1 MFLLFPFIVLGA
13 VIDFADNIIGCWS
26 GDTDFTADI
35 DNGTNF
41 DGTSNGGTV
50 VTSTDCFIND
60 CWNFDGSSNVEIFNY
75 PFDVDSGTIDLWYKA
90 DASGVF
96 DFLIGND
103 VPSAN
108 PHSPWLFKTNINDYD
123 FDWANSAGSALVIN
137 IDDVGNSGDI
147 ANFHRLTII
156 WNSTTSEFWK
166 DGTRIGTGAA
176 AADLRDGIG
185 SNGFFFGGR
194 DGNLNS
200 NSLDGRMDEI
210 KSWNVA
216 LPDAEI
222 EELNGSI
229 GVGDGMSC
237 SDIEPPPPPVLQE
250 FTLTANDTYDG
261 IALSNLTITV
271 SNSSFSFNDS
281 TVNGTL
287 KLNNISIPSFN
298 KLYDITFGS
307 NDTGGYFNR
316 TFSNINISNSGS
328 LQGDLFQS
336 VLQLIALDGLT
347 NETIQSFSATT
358 NSSSDSTTTGSLLIL
373 IKNGTFQLNVTADGF
388 DKLVTTFSINALQNN
403 SLNVTMGSIFNFR
416 LVREETN
423 TPFDFNLTNSTE
435 LNIFCLNETI
445 RISFN
450 ETNNIS
456 QIINC
461 QFTLM
466 QIVVDYGT
474 TIGSYFRTLIPPF
487 SQKNIT
493 WYLIDLI
500 NGDTAIQ
507 KVIQLID
514 LTGDFSDAT
523 LRVKRAIPG
532 ETTLQT
538 IIEQQFD
545 ISNEVNLFLVKD
557 AIYTINIENDVE
569 DVALG
574 NLIPTEAGT
583 QTITLP
589 KLDFVPQETTLGEQ
603 ISWSYDFNI
612 TLGILRLQYVDTT
625 NLTTLVRF
633 TVKNGSSP
641 NLNQLFQGES
651 NNNGTVTM
659 TFNQVI
665 ANNTYVSELFFIHPG
680 LSNFT
685 ETRPW
690 YEFGGTRG
698 ALNLEGWSDTEQINF
713 KKWATW
719 IFLAVWGMFWTRRY
733 IGIGMTT
740 LVIWLWIF
748 MTLKWVDVSNLI
760 FGFVAL
766 LAVVGWIV
774 EAMKKE

>member
-1 MFLLFPFIVLGA
+1 MKFKLLLIPVMFLLFLSIA
-13 VIDFADNIIGCWS
+13 FADIIFDSGEWDDSVMDVYTTS
-26 GDTDFTADI
+26 GDPNNPNNAAILQQGDLDGA
-35 DNGTNF
+35 NNF
-41 DGTSNGGTV
+41 ATTIFNLTV
-50 VTSTDCFIND
+50 FRQNVTSGSTILDCMIEM
-60 CWNFDGSSNVEIFNY
+60 NFLLVN
-75 PFDVDSGTIDLWYKA
+75 
-90 DASGVF
+90 GV
-96 DFLIGND
+96 
-103 VPSAN
+103 
-108 PHSPWLFKTNINDYD
+108 T
-123 FDWANSAGSALVIN
+123 
-137 IDDVGNSGDI
+137 
-147 ANFHRLTII
+147 
-156 WNSTTSEFWK
+156 
-166 DGTRIGTGAA
+166 
-176 AADLRDGIG
+176 DLRDLRMYP
-185 SNGFFFGGR
+185 SNKSCSETTCTHNFMDLSGGQNSR
-194 DGNLNS
+194 GNMSTYNGTKDLIKSLFPVNPS
-200 NSLDGRMDEI
+200 VGQRFNISLDTDYCQD
-210 KSWNVA
+210 WYDN
-216 LPDAEI
+216 PDGKFNKGLMLFNFIAEDTGGQVRTRQDSSESLTEANRPKWI
-222 EELNGSI
+222 VNSTLVS
-229 GVGDGMSC
+229 
-237 SDIEPPPPPVLQE
+237 PLLQE
-250 FTLTANDTYDG
+250 FTLTAKDTYDD
-261 IALSNLTITV
+261 IAITNITILIT
-271 SNSSFSFNDS
+271 NSSFAFNDS

-287 KLNNISIPSFN
+287 KVNNASIPSFN
-298 KLYDITFGS
+298 KFYDITFGS

-316 TFSNINISNSGS
+316 TFSNINISNAGS
-328 LQGDLFQS
+328 FEGDIFQS
-336 VLQLIALDGLT
+336 VLELMALDGL
-347 NETIQSFSATT
+347 NNQTIQSFSART
-358 NSSSDSTTTGSLLIL
+358 NNSFDSTTTGSILIL
-373 IKNGTFQLNVTADGF
+373 IKNGTFQLNVTANGF
-388 DKLVTTFSINALQNN
+388 DKLVTNFSINVLQNN

-423 TPFDFNLTNSTE
+423 TPFQVNLTNSTE
-435 LNIFCLNETI
+435 LNIFCPNETI

-450 ETNNIS
+450 TTNNIS

-466 QIVVDYGT
+466 QVVVDYGT

-500 NGDTAIQ
+500 AGDTAIQ

-589 KLDFVPQETTLGEQ
+589 KLDFVPTETTLGEQ
-603 ISWSYDFNI
+603 ISWAYTFNI
-612 TLGILRLQYVDTT
+612 TTGILRLQYVDTT

-651 NNNGTVTM
+651 NNNGTVTL
-659 TFNQVI
+659 TFNQVL

-690 YEFGGTRG
+690 YEFGGTSG
-698 ALNLEGWSDTEQINF
+698 ALDLEGWSDTEQINF
-713 KKWATW
+713 KKWFTW
-719 IFLAVWGMFWTRRY
+719 IFLAVWGMIWSRRY
-733 IGIGMTT
+733 IGIGMTS
-740 LVIWLWIF
+740 LVIFLWIF
-748 MTLKWVDVSNLI
+748 KTLKWVDVPNLI
-760 FGFVAL
+760 FGFVTL